1 MIATENALLAAFGNN
16 GHPFAKAEKREVV
29 IDHAA
34 HTMAVT
40 YTIAPGPATRFGAL
54 TITGIKQLDPGYV
67 ERRLRWRRGATY
79 DAAKV
84 EDTRRALIESGLFST
99 VRITPMP
106 DPANP
111 GTALMDID
119 AIERPHR
126 TIGAGVG
133 YNTSQGAAAKVY
145 WENRNLFG
153 NAEYL
158 RLSATGGQ
166 QVYGVNA
173 NFRRPDFLV
182 TDQDFL
188 ATAEIANY
196 TPTAYHSRRALATF
210 GVERRFDQMVT
221 GGIGLQL
228 EKANVEELANVS
240 SIITSAQRTQRYA
253 LVALPAYLKIDTT
266 DNLLSPTR
274 GYRAELSVTPSH
286 IFSSA
291 DLNYVIEPGVG
302 QHLLAARRQWARGS
316 RRPRATRLA
325 RRRTAAR
332 SFPPTS
338 ASMSAA
344 AAQFGPTRIRRR
356 ARSPRTTIRSA
367 ANRAWC

>member
-1 MIATENALLAAFGNN
+1 MASVAVLGPDGKPLAVPPGPTPLPLKPGAAARTAPVVATENALLAAFGNN

-40 YTIAPGPATRFGAL
+40 YTIAPGPATRFGTL

-173 NFRRPDFLV
+173 NFRRPDFLA

-188 ATAEIANY
+188 ATAEIADDADRLSQ
-196 TPTAYHSRRALATF
+196 PFRALATF
-210 GVERRFDQMVT
+210 GGERRST
-221 GGIGLQL
+221 G
-228 EKANVEELANVS
+228 
-240 SIITSAQRTQRYA
+240 
-253 LVALPAYLKIDTT
+253 
-266 DNLLSPTR
+266 
-274 GYRAELSVTPSH
+274 
-286 IFSSA
+286 
-291 DLNYVIEPGVG
+291 
-302 QHLLAARRQWARGS
+302 W
-316 RRPRATRLA
+316 
-325 RRRTAAR
+325 
-332 SFPPTS
+332 
-338 ASMSAA
+338 
-344 AAQFGPTRIRRR
+344 
-356 ARSPRTTIRSA
+356 
-367 ANRAWC
+367 